1 MSRCFPNLK
10 MIILDH
16 WDENKKSVT
25 WRIERKIYLLCSNK
39 EKHHPHEIERL
50 NYWYQPLI
58 ETIEFCNSCCHHRSC
73 NHNKLMLNVYTYICI
88 IFIFPP
94 SQTVFFFNELISRRQ
109 NSCLYFIFCVTSHWI
124 WMKEGKGNKKP
135 TFWKS
140 NITKQMCIWF
150 KGKGLYIYIWHLNV

>member
-73 NHNKLMLNVYTYICI
+73 NLNKLMLNVYTYICI

-94 SQTVFFFNELISRRQ
+94 GQTVFFLMNWYQGDRIPVYILFFVLQVIELGWRK
-109 NSCLYFIFCVTSHWI
+109 V
-124 WMKEGKGNKKP
+124 KE
-135 TFWKS
+135 TKS
-140 NITKQMCIWF
+140 QHSEN
-150 KGKGLYIYIWHLNV
+150 